1 MGKSTPTHTIKQGLS
16 ESILRVDTITMIQ
29 INPALLCVLVYFYPC
44 LMTGG
49 IIRYNFESRHY
60 NDDSDKPCFIVCV
73 GVLLPMFDDWW
84 MGKSTPTHTI
94 NHSLSESSL

>member
-1 MGKSTPTHTIKQGLS
+1 
-16 ESILRVDTITMIQ
+16 
-29 INPALLCVLVYFYPC
+29 
-44 LMTGG
+44 MTGE

-84 MGKSTPTHTI
+84 DHQMGKSTPTHTI
-94 NHSLSESSL
+94 KQGLSESSL

>member
-1 MGKSTPTHTIKQGLS
+1 MAELLKIEISSNGKNTS
-16 ESILRVDTITMIQ
+16 ELFDIYEFFQIQ
-29 INPALLCVLVYFYPC
+29 INYGLLCVLVYFYPC

-84 MGKSTPTHTI
+84 DHQI
-94 NHSLSESSL
+94 